1 MAIYPNMRNFDI
13 IALMKRCIDIAIVLL
28 AAPVWV
34 PLSLFVAI
42 GVRLTM
48 GRPVLFTQDRAG
60 LGGKPFRLLKF
71 RTMRPGDGSDA
82 ERTTRFGRF
91 LRATS
96 LDELPQLLLVLCGK
110 MSIVGPRPL
119 PVRYLPRY
127 SKDQA
132 RRHDVLPGITGW
144 AQINGRNAITWQEK
158 FKLDTWYVD
167 HKSIALDLKIMLL
180 TGVRVLRRDG
190 INNSAVETMS
200 EFLGDRS
207 LDNA

>member
-1 MAIYPNMRNFDI
+1 MRIFGI
-13 IALMKRCIDIAIVLL
+13 IALMKRCIDIAVVLL

-34 PLSLFVAI
+34 PLSLSVAI
-42 GVRLTM
+42 GVWLTM

-71 RTMRPGDGSDA
+71 RTMRQGDGSDA
-82 ERTTRFGRF
+82 ERTTRFGRL

-96 LDELPQLLLVLCGK
+96 LDELPQLLLVLSGK

-167 HKSIALDLKIMLL
+167 HRSIALDLKIMLL
-180 TGVRVLRRDG
+180 TGVKVLRRDG
-190 INNSAVETMS
+190 INNSAAETMS

>member
-34 PLSLFVAI
+34 PLSLSVAI
-42 GVRLTM
+42 GVWLTM

-96 LDELPQLLLVLCGK
+96 LDELPQLLLVICGK

-167 HKSIALDLKIMLL
+167 HRSIALDLKIMLL
-180 TGVRVLRRDG
+180 TGVKVLRRDG
-190 INNSAVETMS
+190 INNSAAETMS

>member
-1 MAIYPNMRNFDI
+1 MD
-13 IALMKRCIDIAIVLL
+13 IALALL

-34 PLSLFVAI
+34 PLSLCIAI
-42 GVRLTM
+42 GVWLTM

-60 LGGKPFRLLKF
+60 LGGRPFRLLKF

-82 ERTTRFGRF
+82 DRTTRFGRF

-96 LDELPQLLLVLCGK
+96 LDELPQLLLVLSGK

-132 RRHDVLPGITGW
+132 RRHDVPPGITGW
-144 AQINGRNAITWQEK
+144 AQVNGRNAITWQEK
-158 FKLDTWYVD
+158 FRLDTWYVD
-167 HKSIALDLKIMLL
+167 HRSIALDMKIIML
-180 TGVRVLRRDG
+180 TAVKVLRRDG
-190 INNSAVETMS
+190 INNSAAETMS

-207 LDNA
+207 IDNA

>member
-1 MAIYPNMRNFDI
+1 
-13 IALMKRCIDIAIVLL
+13 MKRCIDIAVVLL
-28 AAPVWV
+28 AAPLWV
-34 PLSLFVAI
+34 PLSLFTTI
-42 GVRLTM
+42 GVWLTM

-71 RTMRPGDGSDA
+71 RTMRQGDGSDA
-82 ERTTRFGRF
+82 ERTTRFGRL

-96 LDELPQLLLVLCGK
+96 LDELPQLLLVLSGK

-167 HKSIALDLKIMLL
+167 HRSIALDFKIILL
-180 TGVRVLRRDG
+180 TAVKVLRRDG
-190 INNSAVETMS
+190 INNSSMETMS
-200 EFLGDRS
+200 EFMGNQS
-207 LDNA
+207 INNA

>member
-1 MAIYPNMRNFDI
+1 M
-13 IALMKRCIDIAIVLL
+13 VLL

-42 GVRLTM
+42 GVWLTM
-48 GRPVLFTQDRAG
+48 GNPVLFSQDRAG
-60 LGGKPFRLLKF
+60 LEGKPFRLIKF
-71 RTMRPGDGSDA
+71 RTMRHGDGSDA
-82 ERTTRFGRF
+82 ERTTRFGHF

-96 LDELPQLLLVLCGK
+96 LDELPQLLLVLSGK
-110 MSIVGPRPL
+110 MAIVGPRPL

-158 FKLDTWYVD
+158 FNLDTWYVD
-167 HKSIALDLKIMLL
+167 HCSIALDAKIILL
-180 TGVRVLRRDG
+180 TAIKVLRRDG
-190 INNSAVETMS
+190 INNSATETMG
-200 EFLGDRS
+200 EFMGNRS
-207 LDNA
+207 GDNA

>member
-1 MAIYPNMRNFDI
+1 M
-13 IALMKRCIDIAIVLL
+13 DIAIVLL

-34 PLSLFVAI
+34 PLSLCIAI
-42 GVRLTM
+42 GVWLTM

-60 LGGKPFRLLKF
+60 LGGRPFRLIKF

-82 ERTTRFGRF
+82 DRTTRFGRF

-96 LDELPQLLLVLCGK
+96 LDELPQLLLVLSGK

-132 RRHDVLPGITGW
+132 RRHDVPPGITGW
-144 AQINGRNAITWQEK
+144 AQVNGRNAITWQEK
-158 FKLDTWYVD
+158 FRLDTWYVD
-167 HKSIALDLKIMLL
+167 HRSIALDMKIIML
-180 TGVRVLRRDG
+180 TAVKVLRRDG
-190 INNSAVETMS
+190 INNSAAETMS

-207 LDNA
+207 IDNA

>member
-42 GVRLTM
+42 GVWLTM

-96 LDELPQLLLVLCGK
+96 LDELPQLLLVLGGK

-167 HKSIALDLKIMLL
+167 HWSIALDLKIMLL